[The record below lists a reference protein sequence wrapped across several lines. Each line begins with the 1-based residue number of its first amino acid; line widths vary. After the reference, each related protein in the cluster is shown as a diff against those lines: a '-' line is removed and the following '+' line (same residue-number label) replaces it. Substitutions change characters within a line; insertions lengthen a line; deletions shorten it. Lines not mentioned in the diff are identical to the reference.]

1 MNDYVEIAPELIGI
15 SEKLGPQKMKKLP
28 DSLAILTVPAP
39 EFSLSDVAQLL
50 REQYRLDGEITAL
63 VGERD
68 QNFRLRCDDGQ
79 QYVVKIA
86 NPAEPESIA
95 DFQIQALLHMEKNG
109 CAVPVP
115 KVVRTA
121 EGADSTTV
129 IADDVAHVI
138 RVVTYL
144 SGCPL
149 GDSDNNAPL
158 SRKLGACLAETDAAL
173 ASFKH
178 PGESQSLI
186 WDMQRAGDLRS
197 LVEFVPD
204 ADIRAAVNQCLDD
217 FEQNAEPCFPSL
229 RSQVV
234 HNDMNP
240 GNVLVADGES
250 PSVAGVIDFGD
261 MLHAPLII
269 DVAIAASYMRSTGDD
284 VLELLAPF
292 VAGFNAI
299 TPLDQ
304 VELEL
309 LYDLV
314 RTRLVTT
321 IVLMNWRLSG
331 QPASD
336 EYMKKGVLNERS
348 SEVFLGRIN
357 AISRDQFI
365 DRLKR
370 EFGH

>member
-1 MNDYVEIAPELIGI
+1 MTNHPE
-15 SEKLGPQKMKKLP
+15 
-28 DSLAILTVPAP
+28 SLAILTVSPP
-39 EFSLSDVAQLL
+39 EVPVSDVAQLL
-50 REQYRLDGEITAL
+50 RDQYRLEGDLTTL

-79 QYVVKIA
+79 QFVVKIA
-86 NPAEPESIA
+86 NSAEPESIT
-95 DFQIQALLHMEKNG
+95 DFQIQALLHLQKNG
-109 CAVPVP
+109 CAVAVP

-121 EGADSTTV
+121 AGTV
-129 IADDVAHVI
+129 ATKVFAGDVAHVM

-144 SGCPL
+144 SGRPL
-149 GDSDNNAPL
+149 GDSDNDAPL

-173 ASFKH
+173 VGFEH

-197 LVEFVPD
+197 LIEFVPD
-204 ADIRAAVNQCLDD
+204 ADMRAAVNDCLDD
-217 FEQNAEPCFPSL
+217 FEQNAEPRFATL

-240 GNVLVADGES
+240 GNVLVTDGEP

-261 MLHAPLII
+261 MLRAPLIV

-284 VLELLAPF
+284 ALELLAPF
-292 VAGFNAI
+292 VAGFDSI
-299 TPLDQ
+299 TPLDP
-304 VELEL
+304 VEIEL

-336 EYMKKGVLNERS
+336 EYMKKGVLNERR

-357 AISRDQFI
+357 ALSRDEFI

>member
-1 MNDYVEIAPELIGI
+1 MAKQPE
-15 SEKLGPQKMKKLP
+15 
-28 DSLAILTVPAP
+28 SLEILTVPP
-39 EFSLSDVAQLL
+39 PSFSADEVAQLL
-50 REQYRLDGEITAL
+50 RDQYQLAGDITPL

-68 QNFRLRCDDGQ
+68 QNFRLRCGDGQ

-86 NPAEPESIA
+86 NSTEPESIT
-95 DFQIQALLHMEKNG
+95 DFQIQALLYMEENG

-115 KVVRTA
+115 RVIRTA
-121 EGADSTTV
+121 AGNVATTV
-129 IADDVAHVI
+129 FADRVAHVM

-144 SGCPL
+144 SGRPL
-149 GDSDNNAPL
+149 GDRANDASL

-173 ASFKH
+173 VGFDH

-186 WDMQRAGDLRS
+186 WDMQRAGDLRG
-197 LVEFVPD
+197 LIKFIPD
-204 ADIRAAVNQCLDD
+204 VDIRAAVNDCIDD
-217 FEQNAEPCFPSL
+217 FERNAAPRFPSL
-229 RSQVV
+229 RNQVV

-261 MLHAPLII
+261 MLRAPLII
-269 DVAIAASYMRSTGDD
+269 DVAIAASYMRSKSDD
-284 VLELLAPF
+284 ALELLAPF
-292 VAGFNAI
+292 VAGFSAI

-304 VELEL
+304 AELDL

-321 IVLMNWRLSG
+321 IVLMNWRLSA

-357 AISRDQFI
+357 ALSRVQFM
-365 DRLKR
+365 DRLKS
-370 EFGH
+370 EL

>member
-1 MNDYVEIAPELIGI
+1 MTKNPE
-15 SEKLGPQKMKKLP
+15 
-28 DSLAILTVPAP
+28 SLDILTVPTP
-39 EFSLSDVAQLL
+39 QFSVGEVAQLL
-50 REQYRLDGEITAL
+50 RDRYRLEGDITAL
-63 VGERD
+63 VSERD
-68 QNFRLRCDDGQ
+68 QNFRLRCGDD

-86 NPAEPESIA
+86 NSAEPESIT

-115 KVVRTA
+115 KVIRTA
-121 EGADSTTV
+121 AGNVATTV
-129 IADDVAHVI
+129 SADDVAHVM

-144 SGCPL
+144 SGRPL
-149 GDSDNNAPL
+149 GDSENSAPL
-158 SRKLGACLAETDAAL
+158 SRKLGACLAKTDVAL
-173 ASFKH
+173 VGFEH

-197 LVEFVPD
+197 LVDFVPD
-204 ADIRAAVNQCLDD
+204 KDVRAAVNDCLDD
-217 FEQNAEPCFPSL
+217 FEQNAAPCFPSL
-229 RSQVV
+229 RSQVI

-261 MLHAPLII
+261 MLRAPLLV

-284 VLELLAPF
+284 AMEFLAPF

-299 TPLDQ
+299 TPLDR

-321 IVLMNWRLSG
+321 IVLMNWRVST

-357 AISRDQFI
+357 AISRDQFAN
-365 DRLKR
+365 RLKS

>member
-1 MNDYVEIAPELIGI
+1 MTNQPA
-15 SEKLGPQKMKKLP
+15 
-28 DSLAILTVPAP
+28 SLAALTAP
-39 EFSLSDVAQLL
+39 PPTFSIDDVAQLL
-50 REQYRLDGEITAL
+50 RDQYRLEGGISPL

-86 NPAEPESIA
+86 NSTEPESIT
-95 DFQIQALLHMEKNG
+95 DFQIQALLYLEKKG
-109 CAVPVP
+109 CAVHVP
-115 KVVRTA
+115 RVIRTA
-121 EGADSTTV
+121 AGNVATTV
-129 IADDVAHVI
+129 FADGVAHVM

-144 SGCPL
+144 SGRPL
-149 GDSDNNAPL
+149 GNSTNSASL

-173 ASFKH
+173 VGFEH

-186 WDMQRAGDLRS
+186 WDMQRASDLRS
-197 LVEFVPD
+197 LIKFVPD
-204 ADIRAAVNQCLDD
+204 VDIRAAVSDCLDD
-217 FEQNAEPCFPSL
+217 FERNAAPRLPSL

-240 GNVLVADGES
+240 GNVLIADGES

-261 MLHAPLII
+261 MLRAPLII
-269 DVAIAASYMRSTGDD
+269 DVAIAASYMRSESDD
-284 VLELLAPF
+284 ALEFLAPF
-292 VAGFNAI
+292 VAGFNAV
-299 TPLDQ
+299 TSLDQ
-304 VELEL
+304 AELDL

-314 RTRLVTT
+314 RTRLITT
-321 IVLMNWRLSG
+321 IVLMNWRLSA

-357 AISRDQFI
+357 AMSRVQFM
-365 DRLKR
+365 DRLKSDKLLIKQ
-370 EFGH
+370 

>member
-1 MNDYVEIAPELIGI
+1 MIDQPE
-15 SEKLGPQKMKKLP
+15 
-28 DSLAILTVPAP
+28 SLAALTVPPP
-39 EFSLSDVAQLL
+39 EIAVRDVAQLL
-50 REQYRLDGEITAL
+50 REKYQLEGELAPL

-68 QNFRLRCDDGQ
+68 QNFRLRSSDGH

-86 NPAEPESIA
+86 NSSEPESIT

-109 CAVPVP
+109 CAVAVP

-121 EGADSTTV
+121 AGDVATKV
-129 IADDVAHVI
+129 IADDDAHVL

-144 SGCPL
+144 AGRPL
-149 GDSDNNAPL
+149 GDSENSASL

-173 ASFKH
+173 VGFEH

-186 WDMQRAGDLRS
+186 WDMQCAGDLRS

-204 ADIRAAVNQCLDD
+204 ADIRKAVIECLDD
-217 FEQNAEPCFPSL
+217 FERNAEPRFQSL

-240 GNVLVADGES
+240 GNVLVTESAS

-261 MLHAPLII
+261 MLRAPLII

-284 VLELLAPF
+284 AMEFLAPF
-292 VAGFNAI
+292 VAGFDSI
-299 TPLDQ
+299 TPLEPIE
-304 VELEL
+304 VEL

-314 RTRLVTT
+314 RTRLITT
-321 IVLMNWRLSG
+321 IVLMNWRLAA
-331 QPASD
+331 QPATD
-336 EYMKKGVLNERS
+336 AYMQKGVLNERR
-348 SEVFLGRIN
+348 SEVFLGRVN
-357 AISRDQFI
+357 SISREPFI
-365 DRLKR
+365 DRLKS